1 MVLALH
7 VTYVLG
13 AERGQA
19 LGIHA
24 HVYQLALPLQTAKH
38 LAILSWSLT

>member
-13 AERGQA
+13 GERGQG

-24 HVYQLALPLQTAKH
+24 NAYQLALKPLHTAKH
-38 LAILSWSLT
+38 LAILLLGV